1 MNFSKKKTIALNI
14 IKKRKIKILL
24 TEQKNN
30 ECFECS
36 TLNPEYI
43 SLNNGI
49 FLCKNCVTKHLKFPK
64 SISNI
69 IKNNLN
75 SLTLQNIQYLCC
87 GGNEKLNEF
96 IKSEYPNLK
105 NFARE
110 YFYQTYAMDYYR
122 KWLEYLIEGGIKPI
136 KPNKNKAYETI
147 IKNNKEDVIKNFQPL
162 KKKIKNFSRIK
173 SESYKKI
180 FNSKYPKIKPIVG
193 SKNSFRIKHSLSR
206 HNNNLNLSSIGN
218 YNNSLENEN
227 FYRTNICNYSNR
239 KSNNFKKNFFFSQFN
254 DDINY
259 DKNNITDI
267 NQLTEYNEEEKD
279 NKNETIKIKGKIN
292 KKIKLDTNIK
302 VLRTN
307 SISQNININNNNIY
321 SKPIY
326 QNYLNTS
333 HNDNYYYNKIKNK
346 NETIEDK
353 HTFVNSIDNLR
364 NYLSSTNRK
373 KNSYILDLKHNSND
387 IKEKNNLNIN
397 NINNNIIINK
407 NLNIFYND
415 SLRKIFK
422 KKTIG
427 NSFSINDNN
436 NKKQKLNL
444 INNSTEKNIFFMNT
458 TIGNEK
464 NIFHIKNKFKND
476 WRKKL
481 LENTT
486 ENSTYI
492 EKIKVN
498 RQIKPKKKI
507 NNLNNIMTETN
518 NYKNYKINNINDDM
532 NRINQKSKI
541 IQRISRVLKTQKE
554 REKMKS
560 LEKIKVNQKE
570 NNKNNNKEPINDKTP
585 KGEIKIIRDETPKSE
600 ILDEHKKRHTL
611 SIKELIN
618 VPSSKKKNF
627 LDIIKSNNLSN
638 KIISPNAKKI
648 IQINTDPKN
657 YRKDF
662 LQKSLQ
668 SKSIL
673 SKKDSL

>member
-1 MNFSKKKTIALNI
+1 MNFSKKKNKALNI

-36 TLNPEYI
+36 TLNPEYL

-75 SLTLQNIQYLCC
+75 DLTLQNIQYLCC
-87 GGNEKLNEF
+87 GGNQKLNEF

-105 NFARE
+105 NFSYE

-147 IKNNKEDVIKNFQPL
+147 IKNNKGDIIKNFQPL
-162 KKKIKNFSRIK
+162 KKKLKNFSKIK
-173 SESYKKI
+173 SESYTKI

-193 SKNSFRIKHSLSR
+193 SKNTFRIKHSLSR
-206 HNNNLNLSSIGN
+206 HNNNLNLPSIRN
-218 YNNSLENEN
+218 CNNSLENEN
-227 FYRTNICNYSNR
+227 FYRTNIFNYSNR
-239 KSNNFKKNFFFSQFN
+239 KSNNLKKNFFFSQFN

-279 NKNETIKIKGKIN
+279 NKNETLKIKTKIN

-307 SISQNININNNNIY
+307 SISQNNNINNNNIY

-333 HNDNYYYNKIKNK
+333 HNDNYYNKIKNK
-346 NETIEDK
+346 NETIVNK

-364 NYLSSTNRK
+364 NYLSNTNRK
-373 KNSYILDLKHNSND
+373 KNNYILNLKHNSND
-387 IKEKNNLNIN
+387 ITGKNNLNIN

-422 KKTIG
+422 KKKIG
-427 NSFSINDNN
+427 NSFSINDNNN

-444 INNSTEKNIFFMNT
+444 INNSTDKNIFFMNT
-458 TIGNEK
+458 TIENEK
-464 NIFHIKNKFKND
+464 NIFNIKNKFKND
-476 WRKKL
+476 WRKKF

-486 ENSTYI
+486 ENSTFI

-507 NNLNNIMTETN
+507 NNLNNIITETN
-518 NYKNYKINNINDDM
+518 NYNNYKANNINDDM
-532 NRINQKSKI
+532 NKINQKSKI
-541 IQRISRVLKTQKE
+541 IQRISRVLKNQKE

-560 LEKIKVNQKE
+560 LEKIKVNQRE
-570 NNKNNNKEPINDKTP
+570 NNIKNNNKEPINDKTP
-585 KGEIKIIRDETPKSE
+585 KGDIKIIRDKTPKSD
-600 ILDEHKKRHTL
+600 ILNEHKKWNTL

-618 VPSSKKKNF
+618 APSSKKKNI

-638 KIISPNAKKI
+638 KIISPNAKKL

-668 SKSIL
+668 SKS
-673 SKKDSL
+673 KKDSL